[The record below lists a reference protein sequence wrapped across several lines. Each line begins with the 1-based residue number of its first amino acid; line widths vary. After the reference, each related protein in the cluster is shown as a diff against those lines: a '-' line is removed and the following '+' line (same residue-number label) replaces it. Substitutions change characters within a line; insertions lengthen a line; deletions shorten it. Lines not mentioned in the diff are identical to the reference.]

1 MKTSFKIACFL
12 LLTLFAGSWRAFAQ
26 TSETSPGK
34 YFIFK
39 NYTTQNGLLSNNFY
53 EMAQDK
59 NGYVWIASSLGLT
72 RFDGKTF
79 FHKAIPEIYDNPT
92 VVTYFETTPE
102 GDLILASMM
111 QGVFVQQDDGRFKQ
125 FLEGESV
132 EIGRNM
138 FKAVKYCPD
147 SSILAC
153 VSRSL
158 YRIKDGEMSQ
168 IYDYGSVFNIFNT
181 LELDKENRIWFGG
194 RLGIGIMQPSDTGY
208 VPVIFPE
215 LKDKV
220 IGKILFDDEGTLH
233 VATIQG
239 YYRIKWQ
246 PPYRWDTDYII
257 EQPFP
262 QLKDIYINQIYL
274 DKERNLWIPTDSY
287 GVLRTKGDSITLHLT
302 QENGLI
308 SSSVNSMIQ
317 DKEGN
322 YWFETLNG
330 ISMVKDF
337 DNFAIA
343 NNGVLFKDAANIT
356 VDEFQ
361 RIWIFSRSA
370 IYVYQD
376 DELIPLSLSGTPLEI
391 AGIRLLEIYNSEVL
405 ISNDIGFFRLPI
417 SKSLPDMRKLEQV
430 ADYSKYKVPG
440 LLHAMTRDNEGLWI
454 CSATK
459 LCNYFNGQF
468 LPVTFNHADSVSLSP
483 RRMICDNYGYYWCG
497 DYSYGLYR
505 GVVSRPDKNSIIF
518 DNITEYKS
526 RNADSA
532 FVTTQIRDIAL
543 DNDGNLWV
551 SSLYS
556 GVYKLLIDS
565 SGVVS
570 SKLYS
575 TADGLLTNN
584 VYGITFDDEGRVW
597 FLTQRG
603 VSILSRD
610 SSGVESINMFDVN
623 PRMEGIYSSPLQI
636 GDRLYLLTDEG
647 IFITQAQFY
656 KEKAEPAPEVL
667 ITNLLINGVADSKI
681 TALSNNIRLAP
692 EQNNL
697 TIEYAAITFRN
708 ADNVR
713 YQYKLE
719 GPEKDWS
726 VLSDRGFVEF
736 VTLNPGKYTFK
747 VRAGMVGAQVEA
759 GRETS
764 LTFRISPPYYR
775 TIWFYLLITIGIASL
790 LYAFYKYRL
799 NQVIR
804 IERMRTRIASDLHD
818 DIGSTL
824 SSISLISDM
833 ASRTDTEAELVKALS
848 KIGVDSRD
856 VLNSMDDIIWSVNP
870 KNDSLSNLTI
880 RLREYAIPLCESKN
894 ITFDMLVDETIFA
907 MKLGMDERRNI
918 YLISKESI
926 NNAVKHSGC
935 LQLTVTFVMHH
946 KQLEI
951 KISDNGC
958 GFDPSI
964 RRRRNGV
971 INMERR
977 ARQIGAEL
985 TIKSD
990 KSNGTTITLKTK
1002 NI

>member
-1 MKTSFKIACFL
+1 MKTLLKIAFFL
-12 LLTLFAGSWRAFAQ
+12 LALLAGGWQALAQ
-26 TSETSPGK
+26 MSETSPGK

-39 NYTTQNGLLSNNFY
+39 NYTTQNGLLANDMY
-53 EMAQDK
+53 AMAQDK
-59 NGYVWIASSLGLT
+59 SGYIWIASSLGLT

-102 GDLILASMM
+102 GDMITSSYM
-111 QGVFVQQDDGRFKQ
+111 QGVFVQQDDGRFEQ
-125 FLEGESV
+125 FLEGETV

-158 YRIKDGEMSQ
+158 YRIKDGAMVQ
-168 IYDYGSVFNIFNT
+168 LYDYGSVFNIFNT
-181 LELDKENRIWFGG
+181 LELDKDNRIWFGG
-194 RLGIGIMQPSDTGY
+194 RLGLGILQPSETGY
-208 VPVIFPE
+208 EPVIFPE
-215 LKDKV
+215 LKNQF

-233 VATIQG
+233 VATVQG
-239 YYRIKWQ
+239 YYRIKWHQ
-246 PPYRWDTDYII
+246 PYRWDTDYTI

-262 QLKDIYINQIYL
+262 QLEKIYINQLYI
-274 DKERNLWIPTDSY
+274 DQERNLWIPTDSY
-287 GVLRTKGDSITLHLT
+287 GILRTKGDSITLHLT
-302 QENGLI
+302 QENGLS
-308 SSSVNSMIQ
+308 SSSVNCMIQ

-322 YWFETLNG
+322 YWFATING
-330 ISMVKDF
+330 LCMAKDF

-376 DELIPLSLSGTPLEI
+376 DKLIPLNLNGTPFEI

-405 ISNDIGFFRLPI
+405 ISNDIGLFRLPI
-417 SKSLPDMRKLEQV
+417 SKSLPDMRKIEQV

-440 LLHAMTRDNEGLWI
+440 LLHSLRTDSEGVWI
-454 CSATK
+454 CAMTK

-468 LPVTFNHADSVSLSP
+468 LPVTFNHADSITLSP
-483 RRMICDNYGYYWCG
+483 RRMISDNYGYYWCG
-497 DYSYGLYR
+497 DYGYGLYR
-505 GVVSRPDKNSIIF
+505 GVVSRPDKNRIVF
-518 DNITEYKS
+518 DDITAYKS
-526 RNADSA
+526 RNPDSA

-543 DNDGNLWV
+543 DREGNLWV

-556 GVYKLLIDS
+556 GVYKLIIDS
-565 SGVVS
+565 NGVVS

-610 SSGVESINMFDVN
+610 SLGVESINKFDVN
-623 PRMEGIYSSPLQI
+623 PKMEGIFSSPLQI

-656 KEKAEPAPEVL
+656 KEKAEPTPEVL
-667 ITNLLINGVADSKI
+667 ITNLLINGITDSKI
-681 TALSNNIRLAP
+681 SAHSDNFHLAP

-697 TIEYAAITFRN
+697 TVEYSAITYRN

-719 GPEKDWS
+719 GADNDWS
-726 VLSDRGFVEF
+726 VLSDRSFVEF
-736 VTLNPGKYTFK
+736 ATLNPGKYTFK
-747 VRAGMVGAQVEA
+747 VRAAMVGGHAET
-759 GRETS
+759 GKETS
-764 LTFRISPPYYR
+764 LSFRVLAPYYR
-775 TIWFYLLITIGIASL
+775 TIWFYCLITIAIASL
-790 LYAFYKYRL
+790 LYTFYRYRL
-799 NQVIR
+799 NQVIKMA
-804 IERMRTRIASDLHD
+804 RMRTRIASDLHD

-824 SSISLISDM
+824 SSISLISEM
-833 ASRTDTEAELVKALS
+833 ASQTDKESILAMALK

-870 KNDSLSNLTI
+870 HNDSLFNLTV
-880 RLREYAIPLCESKN
+880 RLREYAIPVCESQN
-894 ITFDMLVDETIFA
+894 ITFSMQIDETIYA
-907 MKLGMDERRNI
+907 LILGMEERRNVF
-918 YLISKESI
+918 LIIKEAV
-926 NNAVKHSGC
+926 NNAVKHAGC
-935 LQLTVTFVMHH
+935 ALLSIAFVLRH

-951 KISDNGC
+951 KITDDGC
-958 GFDPSI
+958 GFDPAK
-964 RRRRNGV
+964 RGLRNGMT
-971 INMERR
+971 NMERR
-977 ARQIGAEL
+977 AKQIGAEL
-985 TIKSD
+985 NIHSEKGAGS
-990 KSNGTTITLKTK
+990 TITLKIK